1 MEWVNQWDARTW
13 ISLRKVSS
21 FPFPTMASFY
31 RFQQTFQFYF
41 TYFARHRLFLKFS
54 FEILQGKLARG
65 RLELI
70 PSRML
75 DVWPLCWAWQEEL
88 CSGWQTC
95 TSCAWS
101 RIQNFTTVY
110 IDCLQHLLDG
120 KGNIFLFQLKDVC
133 FKTCHIHQQNIK
145 VIFTAWPSLIDEGSP
160 CPYTINQKSS
170 FSFREMKWNF
180 VESLLSLTNG
190 FIKRMY

>member
-1 MEWVNQWDARTW
+1 MSKYFKGYAGNNRPHKPVSRGVFKNLQHFDKLKMEWVNQWDTRTW

-75 DVWPLCWAWQEEL
+75 DVWPLCWAWQEGL

-101 RIQNFTTVY
+101 RIQNFTTVH
-110 IDCLQHLLDG
+110 IDCLQHLLDRRG
-120 KGNIFLFQLKDVC
+120 I
-133 FKTCHIHQQNIK
+133 
-145 VIFTAWPSLIDEGSP
+145 
-160 CPYTINQKSS
+160 
-170 FSFREMKWNF
+170 FSFF
-180 VESLLSLTNG
+180 S
-190 FIKRMY
+190 

>member
-31 RFQQTFQFYF
+31 SFQQTFQFYF
-41 TYFARHRLFLKFS
+41 THFARHRLFLKFS

-75 DVWPLCWAWQEEL
+75 DVWPLCWAWQEGL
-88 CSGWQTC
+88 CSGTC

-101 RIQNFTTVY
+101 RIQNFTTVH
-110 IDCLQHLLDG
+110 IDCLRHLLDRRG
-120 KGNIFLFQLKDVC
+120 IFSFFSLRTFALR
-133 FKTCHIHQQNIK
+133 H
-145 VIFTAWPSLIDEGSP
+145 VIFTSKISRWYSPRDFLNWWGISLSLYD
-160 CPYTINQKSS
+160 KSET
-170 FSFREMKWNF
+170 FSFRDMKWNF

-190 FIKRMY
+190 FIKWMY